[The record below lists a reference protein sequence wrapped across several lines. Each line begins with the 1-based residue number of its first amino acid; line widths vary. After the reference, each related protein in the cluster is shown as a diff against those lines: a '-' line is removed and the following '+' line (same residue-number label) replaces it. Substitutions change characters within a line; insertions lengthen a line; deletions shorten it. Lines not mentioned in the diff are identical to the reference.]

1 MIVIGVLL
9 ITYLAGQKQ
18 TLDYALSL
26 IAGVAMIAVAFLPT
40 ERPSVLRNRGP
51 CVRQVSSRWV
61 MLRCNGNSVSAQ
73 SRSGIRRRRSC
84 SSRRS
89 RCMRSVLRGCEGPRW
104 HCRNRPGGVDVEQV

>member
-1 MIVIGVLL
+1 MIGVLL

-51 CVRQVSSRWV
+51 CVRQ
-61 MLRCNGNSVSAQ
+61 G
-73 SRSGIRRRRSC
+73 
-84 SSRRS
+84 
-89 RCMRSVLRGCEGPRW
+89 VLSLGYAALQRQFGERAVAIGHPTAAIVFVAAIEVYAFGAAW
-104 HCRNRPGGVDVEQV
+104 L